1 MICSISHITSENR
14 AAISSLVKLAAGAD
28 SSMIPR
34 YTSAGMTQSSV
45 SFSAS
50 TVTSNWA
57 ERIMQA
63 AENRQISRSNS
74 R

>member
-1 MICSISHITSENR
+1 
-14 AAISSLVKLAAGAD
+14 
-28 SSMIPR
+28 MIPR